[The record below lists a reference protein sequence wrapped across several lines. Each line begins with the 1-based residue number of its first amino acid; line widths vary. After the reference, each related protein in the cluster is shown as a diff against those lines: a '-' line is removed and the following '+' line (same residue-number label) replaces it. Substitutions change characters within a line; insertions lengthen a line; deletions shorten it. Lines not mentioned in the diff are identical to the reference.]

1 MLSVASG
8 YQNDANKAGPLH
20 GLDFSQKYDCSS
32 SSVAIKEAIN
42 IIANK
47 DALVSGGGAIAGA
60 GCCGGNSGAPK
71 STCPPRDYSHVCK
84 VPANYDGDHDIQG
97 SGTSCDNYMVMM
109 SAATGAPG
117 GGAWPL
123 NGLDFTKTFD
133 CSSSSAEIQQYVKLM
148 ASTSA
153 GCCGGNS
160 GAPKSACWTP
170 PRKYILCFFTDY
182 F

>member
-1 MLSVASG
+1 MPWSKFDFSSAYDCSQVPDDKKKLINLVASGGCCGGNSGAPKSTCPPRDYSHVCKVPANYIGDYAITSAPNSITCDAYISMLSVASG

-71 STCPPRDYSHVCK
+71 STC
-84 VPANYDGDHDIQG
+84 
-97 SGTSCDNYMVMM
+97 
-109 SAATGAPG
+109 
-117 GGAWPL
+117 
-123 NGLDFTKTFD
+123 
-133 CSSSSAEIQQYVKLM
+133 
-148 ASTSA
+148 
-153 GCCGGNS
+153 
-160 GAPKSACWTP
+160 WTP
-170 PRKYILCFFTDY
+170 PRKFF
-182 F
+182 FCLNIHM